1 MPRSPKNEAETRAV
15 LNRTSCPPR
24 SITRL
29 RLSELIAAS
38 ASNDRL
44 WVRQSRK
51 FLYETSLMVCPLP
64 AAVFRHHHD
73 AAGIADRQG
82 TQQDRADGTED
93 GDVGRHCQRQRADDD
108 HREQWRVAQPAYRES
123 EILPESH
130 PGTSRGCAAAAG
142 ACILHRIC
150 CLWRSS
156 RPASFGPSGGAGRR
170 SPPLAPGIFSEC
182 FRPAAKTS

>member
-1 MPRSPKNEAETRAV
+1 MPRSPKNEADTRAV

-24 SITRL
+24 STTRL

-51 FLYETSLMVCPLP
+51 FLYQTSLMVCPLP
-64 AAVFRHHHD
+64 AAASDITTTRPGSRIGKERSRT
-73 AAGIADRQG
+73 AL
-82 TQQDRADGTED
+82 TGTED
-93 GDVGRHCQRQRADDD
+93 GDVGCHCQRQRADDD